1 MEGIQGIMEKL
12 ETRSGMQN
20 PYAGMSWVDIKKLNC
35 ELYNNSQGFQG
46 EIDGYDCKKCQNRG
60 DFAEMKYINNDWYEV
75 HPLCSCMEI
84 RKTIL
89 RLMKSGLKNIIKDYT
104 FDKYEAS
111 EPWQNQIKNKAVEYA
126 NSPDGW
132 FFIGGQSGAG
142 KTHICTA
149 IAGHFLNNEKQVSY
163 MLWRDEITR
172 LKACI
177 TDAEKYAD
185 LINGFKKIDV
195 LYIDDLFKNGKG
207 ADGKVSPPTRSD
219 IDIAFEILNYRVNN
233 KELIT
238 IISSERTIYDLLAI
252 DEALGGRISE
262 MSFNRGYGFNINSD
276 KKKNYRTKYI
286 TNL

>member
-1 MEGIQGIMEKL
+1 MEAFQNVMERVQ
-12 ETRSGMQN
+12 TRSGTNN
-20 PYAGMSWVDIKKLNC
+20 PYAGMSWLDIQKLKC
-35 ELYNNSQGFQG
+35 EEYNKSKGFQG
-46 EIDGYDCKKCQNRG
+46 EIDGYDCKKCLNRG
-60 DFAEMKYINNDWYEV
+60 DFAEMRFTNNDWYEI
-75 HPLCSCMEI
+75 HPVCSCMAI

-89 RLMKSGLKNIIKDYT
+89 RLLKSGLKNIIKDYT

-111 EPWQNQIKNKAVEYA
+111 EPWQQQIKNKAVEYTK
-126 NSPDGW
+126 SPDGW

-149 IAGHFLNNEKQVSY
+149 IAGYFLQNGKQVSY
-163 MLWRDEITR
+163 MLWRDEITK

-177 TDAEKYAD
+177 TDADKYAE

-207 ADGKVSPPTRSD
+207 ADGKVIQPTASD
-219 IDIAFEILNYRVNN
+219 IQIAFEILNYRVNN

-262 MSFNRGYGFNINSD
+262 MSFNRGFGFNINSD
-276 KKKNYRTKYI
+276 KKKNYRTKYL